1 MRKLLNLCPSSQL
14 PVLLK
19 QVPLELLTFYSRNE
33 TNPLTDEKNDRRSL
47 ERRLQESLFL
57 IVKRNRGD
65 FSWQFPQG
73 QLMGKESLRAGS
85 ERVFERAVG
94 KTRRWFVGNAPV
106 GHYQYQYPAAVQEKR
121 KNFGAQLFFYRAQY
135 LAGNIKLNTKLY
147 KDYAWIAR
155 DEVHEYFDKDTAD
168 YLSHLLPY

>member
-1 MRKLLNLCPSSQL
+1 MPFKPAPRITEAGTLNSFESSHLCN
-14 PVLLK
+14 LK
-19 QVPLELLTFYSRNE
+19 QTKSLTI
-33 TNPLTDEKNDRRSL
+33 DEKNDRHSM

-73 QLMGKESLRAGS
+73 RLTGEESLRAGA

-106 GHYQYQYPAAVQEKR
+106 GHYQYEYPAAVQQKR

-135 LAGNIKLNTKLY
+135 LAGNLKLNTKLY